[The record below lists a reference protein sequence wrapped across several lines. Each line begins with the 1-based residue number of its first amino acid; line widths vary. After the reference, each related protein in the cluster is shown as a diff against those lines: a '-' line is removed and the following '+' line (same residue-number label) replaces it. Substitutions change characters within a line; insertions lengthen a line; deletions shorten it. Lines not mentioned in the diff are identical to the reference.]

1 MKLHLPLSLLKSL
14 LVAFVVGCTVES
26 ASGVVMHSDVEFQTY
41 ADFGQNLGRYVVGYK
56 ENALVRQIRENDVCA
71 RYAFRGNGFR
81 RRRHEIFAYQF
92 GVFR

>member
-41 ADFGQNLGRYVVGYK
+41 ADFGQNQGRYVVGYK
-56 ENALVRQIRENDVCA
+56 ENALVRQIRENDGGIAICYTTGA
-71 RYAFRGNGFR
+71 ESYIIPKA
-81 RRRHEIFAYQF
+81 
-92 GVFR
+92 